1 MASNRIGTEVSRTG
15 QITFYGGSFI
25 AGPRGE
31 VVAQVRDEMKEDREE
46 RLQLLGVGFRFET
59 RSVWRP

>member
-1 MASNRIGTEVSRTG
+1 MVSNRIGTEVSSTG

-31 VVAQVRDEMKEDREE
+31 VVAQVRDEMRDHREE
-46 RLQLLGVGFRFET
+46 RL
-59 RSVWRP
+59 